1 MSKELLTFGNIKTEN
16 KKLYPHKTNFL
27 GDVDIE
33 KCYCLTWVSTLSTLC
48 TFIST
53 LLVTYVVKTL
63 NIMLPKT
70 SSHVKG
76 YDGQT

>member
-33 KCYCLTWVSTLSTLC
+33 KVLLSSMGKYVKYFRYFYKY
-48 TFIST
+48 FI
-53 LLVTYVVKTL
+53 
-63 NIMLPKT
+63 
-70 SSHVKG
+70 G
-76 YDGQT
+76 YLYSQTIKYNAS